1 MAKGTWQT
9 LPPDHPIYQE
19 GYTISSGRFNP
30 GARQLTK
37 STPLNLGGGS
47 TAPSSEFSGL
57 LTPQQEEQIRR
68 IMEQQFEESGD
79 CPED

>member
-1 MAKGTWQT
+1 MAKVITQI

-30 GARQLTK
+30 GSRQLTK

-47 TAPSSEFSGL
+47 TKPSTEFSGV
-57 LTPQQEEQIRR
+57 LTPQQDEQIAR
-68 IMEQQFEESGD
+68 IMREQSQEQ
-79 CPED
+79 

>member
-1 MAKGTWQT
+1 MAKVITQI

-19 GYTISSGRFNP
+19 GYTISSGRFN
-30 GARQLTK
+30 T
-37 STPLNLGGGS
+37 
-47 TAPSSEFSGL
+47 EFSGV
-57 LTPQQEEQIRR
+57 LTPQQDEQIRR